1 MDEDEHEGFL
11 ISYESGSND
20 TDIDAEEE
28 SLIPTPEVEILN
40 DDKSVTSISKE

>member
-28 SLIPTPEVEILN
+28 SLISITEVYIVN
-40 DDKSVTSISKE
+40 DD